1 MYKSQR
7 ETDFVALT
15 GIFVGVRVIPAG
27 AWAGSAGLCG
37 GARVLPVAPHGGQ
50 GPLKCCARGSY
61 VAGNRYLCS
70 AKSGARPGLPG
81 QGAGRPLPRPEQNQ
95 HPNHP

>member
-37 GARVLPVAPHGGQ
+37 SARSLPATPRGG
-50 GPLKCCARGSY
+50 LAR
-61 VAGNRYLCS
+61 
-70 AKSGARPGLPG
+70 
-81 QGAGRPLPRPEQNQ
+81 
-95 HPNHP
+95 

>member
-27 AWAGSAGLCG
+27 AWAGSAG
-37 GARVLPVAPHGGQ
+37 
-50 GPLKCCARGSY
+50 GSY

-70 AKSGARPGLPG
+70 AKSGTRPGLPG

>member
-27 AWAGSAGLCG
+27 LCG
-37 GARVLPVAPHGGQ
+37 GARPARRAARRL

>member
-27 AWAGSAGLCG
+27 LCG
-37 GARVLPVAPHGGQ
+37 GARVLPAAPHGGQ

>member
-27 AWAGSAGLCG
+27 AWTGSAGLCG
-37 GARVLPVAPHGGQ
+37 GVRALPAAPRGGLAR
-50 GPLKCCARGSY
+50 
-61 VAGNRYLCS
+61 
-70 AKSGARPGLPG
+70 
-81 QGAGRPLPRPEQNQ
+81 
-95 HPNHP
+95 